1 MKIVKILPMA
11 MLFTLAACEQS
22 ADPATETAATTAELS
37 TSGAESKLSDGYA
50 ECREHSRC

>member
-22 ADPATETAATTAELS
+22 ADPATEAAATTAELEH
-37 TSGAESKLSDGYA
+37 SGAESKLSDGHA
-50 ECREHSRC
+50 ECREHSGC